1 MNKFYMFLIYIFL
14 TLFATAAV
22 TCNAPRT
29 NPLDPLNPDKP
40 FTSIEGL
47 VKTISFPNAPISN
60 VKIYWQNDNLLSST
74 NAEGQFTINNIR
86 PINGWLVF
94 RNEKFVTDS
103 VFIQWDSQKGKTVSV
118 FLNAKPVLDSLE
130 FYSIVL
136 NRFQYSQTADLFIRA
151 RISDID
157 GVNDI
162 DSVYVQNT
170 FLNFF
175 KILTYNVNT
184 HFYETKI
191 TLSELTLFSIDEII
205 GKNFEI
211 IVRDLDARFF
221 TVGSSNIKRIIKQE
235 IEISSPS
242 NHQSVSS
249 PFVLSWKRFTPG
261 FSFKYLLQI
270 STDTTPPEVV
280 WQVENVSPDSI
291 SYLVNQA
298 LNPGEYFWTI
308 WAIDEFK
315 NRARSKPAT
324 FNLE

>member
-1 MNKFYMFLIYIFL
+1 MFLKYIFL
-14 TLFATAAV
+14 TLFAMVAV
-22 TCNAPRT
+22 SCNAPRT
-29 NPLDPLNPDKP
+29 NPLDPFNPDKP
-40 FTSIEGL
+40 LTSIEGI
-47 VKTISFPNAPISN
+47 VKTISFPNLPISN
-60 VKIYWQNDNLLSST
+60 VKIFWQNDNILATT
-74 NAEGQFTINNIR
+74 NVNGQFALNNLR
-86 PINGWLVF
+86 PVNGWLVF
-94 RNEKFVTDS
+94 QNEKFVTDS
-103 VFIQWDSQKGKTVSV
+103 VYVQWDSQKRKNVSV
-118 FLNAKPVLDSLE
+118 FLNAKPILDSLE

-136 NRFQYSQTADLFIRA
+136 NRFQHSQTADLFIRA

-211 IVRDLDARFF
+211 IVKDLKGRFF
-221 TVGSSNIKRIIKQE
+221 TAGSSNIKRIIKQE
-235 IEISSPS
+235 IEIILPA
-242 NHQSVSS
+242 NNQSVSS
-249 PFVLSWKRFTPG
+249 PFTLSWRRFLPG
-261 FSFKYLLQI
+261 FTFKYLIQI
-270 STDTTPPEVV
+270 STDTTPPEIL

-291 SYLVNQA
+291 SFTIDQTLPQ
-298 LNPGEYFWTI
+298 GEYFWTI

-315 NRARSKPAT
+315 NRTRSKPAT